1 MSIELTI
8 MNFCVKFIFFSI
20 LICGSLALYED
31 QVGKFDWKKSYVGR
45 VKYSHINSNGRDSS
59 KLFVAT
65 ENGVVAA
72 LNLHDGSIKWRRV
85 LELAEY
91 GVIHAFSVGSEVVTL
106 SGSGP
111 YLLRGWNLNSGILSY
126 EWNIPVSEHSDI
138 KWTMDEN
145 NLYQVRFLQNL
156 LEVTS
161 YNIKTGNPAGFTST
175 ISAPWLDAS
184 SKCLLDEGTI
194 ICISENGIVT
204 SRCLSSNALSSA
216 KIPLSEKPLALTPIP
231 SPYPSA
237 LMTTDSG
244 KRMAVVVSEGSLL
257 FLEIPMNAAAAVR
270 KSSAGPIL
278 IQASFSDGDYELSGM
293 ILSSKHSLQEKKKT
307 DRAQLPEGL
316 FSSFECIS
324 DDPNL
329 SCYFTLVGE
338 DDSLILLNQGKVSW
352 VREEALANIVAVE
365 MIDLPVSDE
374 EAAIEK
380 EFANK
385 EGGIVGMLYR
395 RIHSQCLQIVN
406 AVISILGLKEHRNQS
421 REDLVKD
428 QFGLHKLIII
438 VTKVAK
444 IYGIENVDGDIIWQH
459 HLKDVKLFSAL
470 ESPYV
475 PLFVQRTSRH
485 LPYPAIC
492 TLLFEQK
499 GTENTALY
507 AFNPISGQALFGGL
521 NVYNFHVKQTLLL
534 PKENDE
540 FIKSLLLITDDD
552 KVEAFPPETI
562 QEALD
567 FHQDLFV
574 YTSDVETG
582 DLNGFSLVKSNQK
595 LHAIRVWNVQLNA
608 PVTSIAQKNKAERV
622 HSQGRV
628 LADRSVLYKYIN
640 PHLVAVAT
648 HTIDPVHKNMITVY
662 LIDTVSGAVIFNA
675 AHKRAMPPVHM
686 VNSENWIV
694 YSYFNDKARRT
705 EMISLDLYEGKSM
718 RNSTEFSSLTYLVEP
733 IIERQAYIF
742 PHNIMAMKETITEKG
757 ITNKHILVGVSTGSV
772 VEIPWALLD
781 PHRSNDVREEGVLPY
796 TPDLTLPQEATLTY
810 NHSLPHITG
819 IHTSPAGLES
829 TSLVLVYGLD
839 LFYTRVAPS
848 KTFDVLKDDFEYW
861 LITAVLTGLIS
872 AAYIT
877 KKLASHKALKQ
888 AWK

>member
-1 MSIELTI
+1 
-8 MNFCVKFIFFSI
+8 MNFCVKLIFLSI
-20 LICGSLALYED
+20 LIYESQALYED

-45 VKYSHINSNGRDSS
+45 IKYSHISEKPSRVY
-59 KLFVAT
+59 VAT
-65 ENGVVAA
+65 ENNVVAA
-72 LNLHDGSIKWRRV
+72 LSIYDGSIIWRRV
-85 LELAEY
+85 LENGDY
-91 GVIHAFSVGSEVVTL
+91 GVIHALSVGSEVVTL
-106 SGSGP
+106 SGNGP
-111 YLLRGWNLNSGILSY
+111 YLLRGWNLSVGILNY
-126 EWNIPVSEHSDI
+126 EWTIPPSEPGDV
-138 KWTMDEN
+138 KWTIDDN
-145 NLYQVRFLQNL
+145 TLYQVRFLQQV

-161 YNIKTGNPAGFTST
+161 YNVKTGNPTGMTNIIT
-175 ISAPWLDAS
+175 APWLDAS
-184 SKCLLDEGTI
+184 SKCLLDDGTV
-194 ICISENGIVT
+194 ICISDSGIVT
-204 SRCLSSNALSSA
+204 SRCLSSNAMS
-216 KIPLSEKPLALTPIP
+216 SEKISLSDKPVSLYTIA

-237 LMTTDSG
+237 MVTTVNG
-244 KRMAVVVSEGSLL
+244 KHTALVVFEGSLL
-257 FLEIPMNAAAAVR
+257 SLDVPENAVVAVR
-270 KSSAGPIL
+270 KSSGGPIL
-278 IQASFSDGDYELSGM
+278 MQASFSDGDYELSGM
-293 ILSSKHSLQEKKKT
+293 ILSTKHSLQEKEKT
-307 DRAQLPEGL
+307 VGAQLPKAL
-316 FSSFECIS
+316 ISSFQCPS
-324 DDPNL
+324 DDPDL
-329 SCYFTLVGE
+329 SCYFALVGE
-338 DDSLILLNQGKVSW
+338 DDSLVLLNEGKVSW

-380 EFANK
+380 EFGNK

-395 RIHSQCLQIVN
+395 RIHSQCLQAVN
-406 AVISILGLKEHRNQS
+406 AVISILGLKEHRSES

-444 IYGIENVDGDIIWQH
+444 IYGMENDNGDIIWQH

-470 ESPYV
+470 ETPYV
-475 PLFVQRTSRH
+475 PVFLQRTSRH

-492 TLLFEQK
+492 TLLFKQK
-499 GTENTALY
+499 GTEKTALY
-507 AFNPISGQALFGGL
+507 AFNPITGQPLFGGL

-534 PKENDE
+534 PKENEE
-540 FIKSLLLITDDD
+540 FIKSLLLITDSDG
-552 KVEAFPPETI
+552 VEAFPPETM
-562 QEALD
+562 QDVLD
-567 FHQDLFV
+567 FHQDLYV
-574 YTSDVETG
+574 YASDVETG
-582 DLNGFSLVKSNQK
+582 DLTGFNLVKSNQK
-595 LHAIRVWNVQLNA
+595 LRAIRVWNIQLNA
-608 PVTSIAQKNKAERV
+608 PITSIALKNKAERV

-648 HTIDPVHKNMITVY
+648 HTIDPVHKNMITIY
-662 LIDTVSGAVIFNA
+662 LIDTVSGGVIFNA

-686 VNSENWIV
+686 VNSENWVV

-772 VEIPWALLD
+772 IEIPWALLD
-781 PHRSNDVREEGVLPY
+781 PHRSNDSREEGVLPY
-796 TPDLTLPQEATLTY
+796 TPDLSLPNEATLTY
-810 NHSLPHITG
+810 NHSLPLITG

-848 KTFDVLKDDFEYW
+848 RTFDVLKDDFEYW
-861 LITAVLTGLIS
+861 LITAVLSGLIS

-877 KKLASHKALKQ
+877 KKLASRKAIKQ

>member
-1 MSIELTI
+1 MNVKIII
-8 MNFCVKFIFFSI
+8 MNFCVRLIFFSI
-20 LICGSLALYED
+20 LIYGSQALYED

-45 VKYSHINSNGRDSS
+45 VKYSHTSLNGRDSS
-59 KLFVAT
+59 NLYVVT
-65 ENGVVAA
+65 ENNVVAA
-72 LNLHDGSIKWRRV
+72 LSLHDGSIKWRRV
-85 LELAEY
+85 LELGEY
-91 GVIHAFSVGSEVVTL
+91 GVIHALSVGNEVTTL
-106 SGSGP
+106 SGNGP
-111 YLLRGWNLNSGILSY
+111 YLLRGWNLNSGMLTH
-126 EWNIPVSEHSDI
+126 EWTIPVSEHSGF
-138 KWTMDEN
+138 KWTIHEN

-175 ISAPWLDAS
+175 ISAPWLDIS
-184 SKCLLDEGTI
+184 SKCILDEGTI
-194 ICISENGIVT
+194 ICVSDSGTVT
-204 SRCLSSNALSSA
+204 ARGLSSNALSSG
-216 KIPLSEKPLALTPIP
+216 KIPLSEKPASLTPVS

-237 LMTTDSG
+237 LVTTVTG
-244 KRMAVVVSEGSLL
+244 KRMVLVVSEGSLL
-257 FLEIPMNAAAAVR
+257 FLDVPVNAVAAVR
-270 KSSAGPIL
+270 KSSSGPIL
-278 IQASFSDGDYELSGM
+278 LQASFSDGDYELSGM

-307 DRAQLPEGL
+307 DGARLPKAL
-316 FSSFECIS
+316 VSSFECVT
-324 DDPNL
+324 DDPDL
-329 SCYFTLVGE
+329 SCYLTLVGE
-338 DDSLILLNQGKVSW
+338 DDSLILLNEGKVSW

-395 RIHSQCLQIVN
+395 RIHSQCLQVVN
-406 AVISILGLKEHRNQS
+406 AVISILGLKEHRSES

-438 VTKVAK
+438 VTNVAK
-444 IYGIENVDGDIIWQH
+444 IYGMENDNGDIIWQH
-459 HLKDVKLFSAL
+459 HLKDVNLFSAL
-470 ESPYV
+470 DSPYV
-475 PLFVQRTSRH
+475 PLFLQRTSRH

-492 TLLFEQK
+492 TLLFKQK
-499 GTENTALY
+499 GTEKAALY
-507 AFNPISGQALFGGL
+507 AFNPITGQPLFGGL
-521 NVYNFHVKQTLLL
+521 NFYDFHVKQTLLL
-534 PKENDE
+534 PKENEE
-540 FIKSLLLITDDD
+540 FIKSLLLIADTDG
-552 KVEAFPPETI
+552 VEVFPPETM
-562 QEALD
+562 QDALD

-574 YTSDVETG
+574 YASDVETG
-582 DLNGFSLVKSNQK
+582 NLNGFNLVKSNEK
-595 LHAIRVWNVQLNA
+595 LRAVRVWNIQLNA
-608 PVTSIAQKNKAERV
+608 PITSIAQKNKAERV

-648 HTIDPVHKNMITVY
+648 HTIDPVHKNMITIY
-662 LIDTVSGAVIFNA
+662 LIDTVSGGVIFNA

-686 VNSENWIV
+686 INSESWVV

-718 RNSTEFSSLTYLVEP
+718 RNSTEFSSLSYLVEP

-772 VEIPWALLD
+772 IEIPWALLD
-781 PHRSNDVREEGVLPY
+781 PHRSNDSREEGVLPY
-796 TPDLTLPQEATLTY
+796 TPDLTLPHEATLTY
-810 NHSLPHITG
+810 NHTLPHITG

-848 KTFDVLKDDFEYW
+848 RTFDVLKDDFEYW
-861 LITAVLTGLIS
+861 LITAVLSGLIS

-877 KKLASHKALKQ
+877 KKLASRKALKQ